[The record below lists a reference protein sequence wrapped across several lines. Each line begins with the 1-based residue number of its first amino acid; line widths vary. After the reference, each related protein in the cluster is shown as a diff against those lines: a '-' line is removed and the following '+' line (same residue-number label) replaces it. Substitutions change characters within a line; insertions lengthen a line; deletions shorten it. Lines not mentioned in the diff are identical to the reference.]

1 MDLEYPHWNAYVQ
14 HRYSNEGFLISSHIF
29 ANFNDFSMYIV
40 PINDDIYNPIIKSSN
55 LAKIGAEL
63 NKPMFEY
70 RCWTL
75 EFLRRNSYVQ
85 HLYSK
90 SNQGFPRLGNRQMC
104 VYCAVVKFSNCD
116 GIWWTSIKFCLPSF
130 EIFCKISNFQNDKLN
145 ENKHG
150 LCIKKY
156 VKPCYESFWVYS
168 EKNC

>member
-1 MDLEYPHWNAYVQ
+1 MNLSSFIGTIYIEKLSNLAKIWAEMKQPTLEYLCWTLEFLRWNSNVQ
-14 HRYSNEGFLISSHIF
+14 RRNSNVGFLISAQIF
-29 ANFNDFSMYIV
+29 AKFDDFSMYIV

-104 VYCAVVKFSNCD
+104 VHCAVVKFSNCD
-116 GIWWTSIKFCLPSF
+116 GI
-130 EIFCKISNFQNDKLN
+130 
-145 ENKHG
+145 
-150 LCIKKY
+150 
-156 VKPCYESFWVYS
+156 
-168 EKNC
+168 

>member
-1 MDLEYPHWNAYVQ
+1 MPPSRMLYRCDKIYGIYGIPM
-14 HRYSNEGFLISSHIF
+14 SNIGIPTRVFFISAHIF
-29 ANFNDFSMYIV
+29 TNFNDFSMYIV

-104 VYCAVVKFSNCD
+104 VHCAVVKFSNCD
-116 GIWWTSIKFCLPSF
+116 GI
-130 EIFCKISNFQNDKLN
+130 
-145 ENKHG
+145 
-150 LCIKKY
+150 
-156 VKPCYESFWVYS
+156 
-168 EKNC
+168 